1 MDTESCAQEQGKSPW
16 PSVAIRAKKRKGMND
31 EKGDLEDCD
40 SDYRQHPDG
49 NRHLAWREGAVW
61 AIKKEGHRTNI
72 GSGRV
77 PFRRYRRALVS
88 RLCS

>member
-49 NRHLAWREGAVW
+49 NRHHAWRD
-61 AIKKEGHRTNI
+61 
-72 GSGRV
+72 
-77 PFRRYRRALVS
+77 
-88 RLCS
+88 